1 MGTEKNQAR
10 RKGKR
15 MGNSAGLYR
24 RGRLLRKKRGNTHT
38 MKKNN
43 LMRASAKETET
54 CEGNE
59 CKPKG
64 KQERKKEMKSKGKQR
79 KEQRR
84 SSVHKSENKRRNINQ
99 D

>member
-1 MGTEKNQAR
+1 
-10 RKGKR
+10 

-43 LMRASAKETET
+43 LMRAFAKETET

-64 KQERKKEMKSKGKQR
+64 KQERKKEMKSKGKKR
-79 KEQRR
+79 REQLL
-84 SSVHKSENKRRNINQ
+84 SSVHKSENTRSNSSQ